1 MRRRFYVTTAID
13 YVNASPHLGHAYEK
27 LVTDCLARYH
37 RQRGD
42 DVFFLTGADEHGM
55 KIAREA
61 EARGIDPQIFTD
73 EAACTKVAL

>member
-1 MRRRFYVTTAID
+1 MRRRFYATTAID
-13 YVNASPHLGHAYEK
+13 YVNAEPHLGHAYEK

-42 DVFFLTGADEHGM
+42 ETFFLTGADEHGT

-61 EARGIDPQIFTD
+61 EALGIAPQVFAD
-73 EAACTKVAL
+73 RL